1 MKKQLTYPVTHD
13 MDGNKIEEFLRSRG
27 YSKHLIIQ
35 LKLRPDGITI
45 GGEKVYVTHVL
56 KEGEILT
63 IRLNETDT
71 SDNIVPT
78 QMPLDIVYEDE
89 DLFVINKPAGLPI
102 HPSQGHYDHTLAIL
116 SEMVKNRQIHRE
128 YLAVATGKVPES
140 GVIDAP
146 ISRVDGSTIER
157 CVDFDRGEAARTHY
171 RSIFYDPVTNCSL
184 VSLKLE
190 TGRTHQI
197 RVHLKYLGHP
207 LPGDFLYCPD
217 FSLIRRQALHSHKLT
232 FLHPLS
238 GEEMCFLAP
247 LPADMKAMLPSMIP

>member
-1 MKKQLTYPVTHD
+1 MKCKYH
-13 MDGNKIEEFLRSRG
+13 RSSNPG
-27 YSKHLIIQ
+27 TPQ
-35 LKLRPDGITI
+35 LKRCD
-45 GGEKVYVTHVL
+45 
-56 KEGEILT
+56 
-63 IRLNETDT
+63 
-71 SDNIVPT
+71 
-78 QMPLDIVYEDE
+78 
-89 DLFVINKPAGLPI
+89 FVRNGKKPA
-102 HPSQGHYDHTLAIL
+102 D
-116 SEMVKNRQIHRE
+116 
-128 YLAVATGKVPES
+128 
-140 GVIDAP
+140 
-146 ISRVDGSTIER
+146 STIER